1 MGKLLQR
8 LSDATRSGVYRV
20 SRPDEVLDATKGS
33 RLQVWRISLAG
44 VREKAGLLDRL
55 RRRLSFPA
63 WFGANWDALEDCLTD
78 FSWIDGAG
86 HVLLVEQ
93 SADLA
98 KEDLAVFTDVLASAA
113 RSWAARGKPF
123 FAVFVAG
130 PQDLPPLWRE
140 KADGR

>member
-20 SRPDEVLDATKGS
+20 SRPDEVLEATKES
-33 RLQVWRISLAG
+33 RLQVSRISLEG
-44 VREKAGLLDRL
+44 VRDKAALLG
-55 RRRLSFPA
+55 RLSRALRFPA

-78 FSWIDGAG
+78 FSWLDASGY
-86 HVLLVEQ
+86 VLLLEQ

-113 RSWAARGKPF
+113 RNWAARGKPF

-130 PQDLPPLWRE
+130 PQELPPLWRE